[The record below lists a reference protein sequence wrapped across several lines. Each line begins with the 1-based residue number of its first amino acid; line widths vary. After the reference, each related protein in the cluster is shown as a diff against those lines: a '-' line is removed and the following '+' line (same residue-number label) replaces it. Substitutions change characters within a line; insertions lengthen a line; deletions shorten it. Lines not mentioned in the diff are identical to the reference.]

1 MSQVDTQNPTGAH
14 RGKPLETRTFDP
26 ELGLETLTYRQE
38 VPHGTLLAS
47 PTWVLAEQVEYH
59 NTAKSWLTT
68 VRPIPLP
75 IGGGSS
81 PEKLLSKDCGS
92 QSLAAF
98 SCCVERLSKLVKTDD
113 AEIPRAYGELSRSY
127 SVLNASTGV
136 YKILRA
142 SGGYMELESTET
154 DNDRTS
160 YKITRSVID
169 NAAVI
174 PADTATLFYTTE
186 RVDCE
191 HRVLTKREVLT
202 AGSFT
207 FEDEDTQ
214 DTCLKILN
222 TVSDVS
228 VSTVTQVAGQQTR
241 LTPKGPGRFQKVV
254 QSLVGWASWE
264 RETKRTVNYSFPSR
278 LTSIATTATFTPQ
291 QRRTAFYTFPLIK
304 TGYSGPVE
312 ARVVETLVSSV
323 PGTLETLFAPQPDNI
338 QYDGVLFSLNLPQL
352 LHNAI
357 SLTATTHSNDTF
369 YGNVIETFT
378 KAATSPSTAEY
389 NSLINSEVCISDVVE
404 PYGRFCLYKRTR
416 TYIKVK

>member
-14 RGKPLETRTFDP
+14 RGKPLETVSFDP
-26 ELGLETLTYRQE
+26 ELGMTLMTLRQE
-38 VPHGTLLAS
+38 VPHGTSLES
-47 PTWVLAEQVEYH
+47 VTWTLSEEVQFF
-59 NTAKSWLTT
+59 NTAKSWKTT
-68 VRPIPLP
+68 
-75 IGGGSS
+75 SS
-81 PEKLLSKDCGS
+81 PVESAVAGAYPEKFTGRECGS
-92 QSLAAF
+92 QALMQFA
-98 SCCVERLSKLVKTDD
+98 CCVERVSKLVSASD
-113 AEIPRAYGELSRSY
+113 AEIPRVFGELSRSY
-127 SVLNASTGV
+127 NLLSPATGV
-136 YKILRA
+136 YKVLRA
-142 SGGYMELESTET
+142 DGGFIELESTET
-154 DNDRTS
+154 DNDRTN
-160 YKITRSVID
+160 YKVTRSVIN
-169 NAAVI
+169 NATVI
-174 PADTATLFYTTE
+174 PADTATLFYTVD

-228 VSTVTQVAGQQTR
+228 VNTITQAAGQQTR
-241 LTPKGPGRFQKVV
+241 LTTKSPGRFQKVV
-254 QSLVGWASWE
+254 QSLVGWADWT

-323 PGTLETLFAPQPDNI
+323 PGTLETLFTPQPDNI

-369 YGNVIETFT
+369 FGNVIETFT
-378 KAATSPSTAEY
+378 KDATSPSTAEY
-389 NSLINSEVCISDVVE
+389 NSLVNTEVCISDDVE